1 MSFLTW
7 ILIALGSLLIYSGYK
22 SKNPARLIADTLQGK
37 SYG

>member
-7 ILIALGSLLIYSGYK
+7 VLLAVGGFLIYSGYK
-22 SKNPARLIADTLQGK
+22 GKNPAKLIADTLQGK